1 MFADPDCQ
9 IPVVIG
15 VIPSIP
21 QQNNVLVNAIPESAK
36 IKTPLH
42 PLGIEVPSDRQDG
55 INKNPTEIQ
64 TGELTQQTAAQT
76 LNAANSVATKQD
88 AATAVVG
95 QGSLAP
101 QANGVGLAGAR
112 IQQTLGQASPTP
124 QMQIVYAG
132 TQVGDKSKALQAYA
146 LAASNKINSTLI
158 SGILSGKMTLQDGI
172 ASLNK
177 AIDQSKSLLGD
188 EVTSKIFNN
197 SLLSNLKAAK
207 DVFNLDNVSK
217 GFSEAANAISNGDIL
232 GGLTTGVEAV
242 GEGIVSVAESVVNV
256 AETVVNVG
264 SDIASAVGKL
274 TDMFESSGSLTDMIS
289 NTFDNVKES
298 LSDAAG
304 KASEVMEGLTVD
316 KALSA
321 VETVGEVAW
330 QLAPAPVKAMLGNVA
345 NSLAA
350 YGVTWSAVKDGFKG
364 AKGSLSLNFSVN
376 SFTDPIKEKLLSL
389 LATGMKPF
397 VFIDN
402 ILEKIEKFASAMEK
416 VLAKAA
422 KVSFLSGIS
431 QTTIASSVKSTVHG

>member
-21 QQNNVLVNAIPESAK
+21 QQNNVLVNTIPESAK

-64 TGELTQQTAAQT
+64 TGDLTQQTAAQT

-132 TQVGDKSKALQAYA
+132 TRVGDKSKALQAYA

-177 AIDQSKSLLGD
+177 AIDQSKSTLGD
-188 EVTSKIFNN
+188 EVTSKIFNS

-207 DVFNLDNVSK
+207 DVFSLDNVSK

-242 GEGIVSVAESVVNV
+242 GEGIVSVAES
-256 AETVVNVG
+256 VVNVG